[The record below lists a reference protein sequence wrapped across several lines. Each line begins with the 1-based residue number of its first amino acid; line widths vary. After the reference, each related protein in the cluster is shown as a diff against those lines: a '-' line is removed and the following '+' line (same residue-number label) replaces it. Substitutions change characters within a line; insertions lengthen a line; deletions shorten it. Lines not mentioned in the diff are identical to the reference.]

1 MRRLY
6 YDTVLYTPAAL
17 EFLIKTVGADR
28 CLFGEECPGVGS
40 VVDPRTGRTL
50 DGIRPHIEAMDFL
63 SSADRQLV
71 FEDNARAVF
80 KLPAGEVRT
89 HPAR

>member
-1 MRRLY
+1 M
-6 YDTVLYTPAAL
+6 
-17 EFLIKTVGADR
+17 
-28 CLFGEECPGVGS
+28 
-40 VVDPRTGRTL
+40 DPRTGRTL